1 MKIKKYIV
9 DTTLRD
15 GEQSPFVYLTEG
27 KKVLVAG
34 LLCRLGIHQ
43 IEAGISA
50 LGIPEQR
57 IIGKI
62 IENKG
67 NTLISVWS
75 RLHPEDVRKAIACEP
90 DLVHVTIPASYLHI
104 YTKLGKNKQW
114 IINRL
119 DEVLEIMSQS
129 HCRLSVGF
137 EDASRADIAF
147 LMRLLSI
154 LEPFGT
160 SQIRLAD
167 TVGASSPATIRELV
181 RTIRSFTQ
189 IPIEIH
195 AHNDL
200 GIAIAVTTEALKA
213 GAQYADTTLL
223 GVGERSGNCGLK
235 GLLDVV
241 HPIFDMGI
249 DCDAARET
257 EDEFSRIIGFE
268 LKSQC
273 GSLRR

>member
-1 MKIKKYIV
+1 MKAKRYIV

-15 GEQSPFVYLTEG
+15 GEQSPFVYLTEE
-27 KKVLVAG
+27 KKLRVAEMLCG
-34 LLCRLGIHQ
+34 LGVRQ

-50 LGIPEQR
+50 MGLSEQR

-67 NTLISVWS
+67 DALISVWS
-75 RLHPEDVRKAIACEP
+75 RLHPGDVRKAVACGP
-90 DLVHVTIPASYLHI
+90 DLVHITIPASYLHI

-114 IINRL
+114 VINQVN
-119 DEVLEIMSQS
+119 EVLEIMSQTS
-129 HCRLSVGF
+129 CRLSVGF

-147 LMRLLSI
+147 LMRLLNI

-160 SQIRLAD
+160 AQVRLAD
-167 TVGASSPATIRELV
+167 TVGASSPATIRQLV
-181 RTIRSFTQ
+181 KTLRSYSQ

-200 GIAIAVTTEALKA
+200 GMAVAVTVEALKA

-223 GVGERSGNCGLK
+223 GVGERSGNCSLFK
-235 GLLDVV
+235 LLTAIQ
-241 HPIFDMGI
+241 PIYDTGI
-249 DCDAARET
+249 DCDAARKVE
-257 EDEFSRIIGFE
+257 EIFGEMIGVNSE
-268 LKSQC
+268 SNNRH
-273 GSLRR
+273 SS